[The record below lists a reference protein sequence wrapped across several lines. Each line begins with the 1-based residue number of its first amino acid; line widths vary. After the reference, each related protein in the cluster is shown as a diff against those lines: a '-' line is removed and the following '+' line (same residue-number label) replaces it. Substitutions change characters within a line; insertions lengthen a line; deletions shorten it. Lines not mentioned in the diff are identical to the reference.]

1 MAYYSG
7 SAVDM
12 AAVRAAL
19 VSACTGEGWSW
30 NGGTDMLSKDGVF
43 VRLQVVSGFLELL
56 GRTSSDG
63 GNATNV
69 VRMGTLGNT
78 PVTFPLVYDVFVFE
92 TEVYMVINYSVD
104 YYQFCGFGKSAVL
117 GLPGTGNWVMA
128 SLAHTAPDSVY
139 ITPVAGGSRTS
150 SRSYVSPA
158 PMWGT
163 AETDL
168 ITSQANRNY
177 FIHSDLDGQGW
188 WSAQTFAGAPVG
200 VAAAAPLVGILP
212 NSWNSEAVLLP
223 IRGWKVRLSN
233 KISLTAELLN
243 ARWTRN
249 DNYEP
254 GQIIDIGQDR
264 WKIFPC
270 YRKNLASR
278 DGGAG
283 VDHSGTLAW
292 AIRYE
297 GEI

>member
-43 VRLQVVSGFLELL
+43 VRLQIVSGFLALL

-63 GNATNV
+63 GDAPNV
-69 VRMGTLGNT
+69 VRMGTLRDT
-78 PVTFPLVYDVFVFE
+78 PVTFPLVYDVFVFD

-128 SLAHTAPDSVY
+128 SLGHQAPTSGVY
-139 ITPVAGGSRTS
+139 ITPVAGGYFS
-150 SRSYVSPA
+150 SANRYVSPA

-163 AETDL
+163 A
-168 ITSQANRNY
+168 SSFSSNQANQNY
-177 FIHSDLDGQGW
+177 LIHSDLDGQGW
-188 WSAQTFAGAPVG
+188 WLAQALTDAPVG

-212 NSWNSEAVLLP
+212 NSWNGEALLLP

-270 YRKNLASR
+270 YRKNLANR
-278 DGGAG
+278 DGGSG
-283 VDHSGTLAW
+283 IDHSGTLAW

-297 GEI
+297 GEV

>member
-12 AAVRAAL
+12 AAVRTAL
-19 VSACTGEGWSW
+19 VSACIAEGWSW
-30 NGGTDMLSKDGVF
+30 NAGTEMLSKGGVF
-43 VRLQVVSGFLELL
+43 VRLQIVSGYLELL
-56 GRTSSDG
+56 GRTAAGSGD
-63 GNATNV
+63 APNV
-69 VRMGTLGNT
+69 VRMGTLNVT
-78 PVTFPLVYDVFVFE
+78 PVTFPLSYDVFVFE

-128 SLAHTAPDSVY
+128 SLAHTNPTAGVS
-139 ITPVAGGSRTS
+139 ITPVAGGTS
-150 SRSYVSPA
+150 GNHFVSPA

-163 AETDL
+163 EPGHPAAL
-168 ITSQANRNY
+168 SNRNY

-188 WSAQTFAGAPVG
+188 WLGQTVSAPPVG
-200 VAAAAPLVGILP
+200 VAAAAPLVSILP

-223 IRGWKVRLSN
+223 IRGWKVRTSN
-233 KISLTAELLN
+233 KNSLTAELLN

-249 DNYEP
+249 DNYAP
-254 GQIIDIGQDR
+254 GQIIEIGPER

-270 YRKNLASR
+270 YRKDAVNR
-278 DGGAG
+278 NGGG
-283 VDHSGTLAW
+283 PINHSGTLAW

-297 GEI
+297 GED